1 MAGAGLLTLFR
12 YAFSLRP
19 VFNDQFPHMNF
30 HLTLNSL
37 ATRLTLLGIAIL
49 LVGALGRVY
58 VLSDYLRKDIIDLN
72 ASQLLSIANYVAQDV
87 DRDMQERRELLE
99 HVAKTF
105 PPHLLHNRKQAQE
118 WLKVRHDTAPLFS
131 FGISVIDV
139 SGTVQS
145 SYPVLSDW
153 GSASYANHDYFQ
165 QALKGEFA
173 IGHPFVELAVRA
185 PVLPMAV
192 PIRGEDGRV
201 LAVLAGISALNSK
214 NFLGSLY
221 TTRVGTTGGLLLIS
235 PRDKLFV
242 GASDANLTLKPTPD
256 EGVNKLHDQAMKGFR
271 GSGITVN
278 ARGIEEL
285 SAIASVPGCGW
296 FVVARM
302 PSTEVYAPLVSLR
315 KFILRNTTFIVLAFL
330 IIMIFGLR
338 HVLRPLMN
346 AAKHADR
353 MTLGEAPLE
362 PIPVVRNDEVGHL
375 TRAFNRVL
383 SKLLAS
389 RTDLEQRIEQVILA
403 QNEHRQFIAM
413 LAHEL
418 RTPLAVIDGAVQSLE
433 YLQPQDEEVRRRHQR
448 IRRSVERIN
457 GLVKQFLTNDRIDD
471 PNRLVVHQVPLD
483 GVELA
488 RLALQSCGDSAS
500 ARVHLRMPDTAP
512 CQGDAALMQVA
523 LVNLLDNALK
533 YSPADKP
540 VEICVEALTRDG
552 VPGVAW
558 TVSDQGAGIAPESR
572 ETVFEK
578 YVRGTDHGNVAGTGL
593 GLYLVRRIAELHG
606 GSVEI
611 LEREGWGAVLRFW
624 LPEEGGVACSE

>member
-1 MAGAGLLTLFR
+1 MLTLYR
-12 YAFSLRP
+12 GAFSLRP
-19 VFNDQFPHMNF
+19 VINKQPSSMNF
-30 HLTLNSL
+30 RLTLNSL
-37 ATRLTLLGIAIL
+37 ATRLTLLGIVIL
-49 LVGALGRVY
+49 VAGALGRVY
-58 VLSDYLRKDIIDLN
+58 ILSDYLRKDVVDLN
-72 ASQLLSIANYVAQDV
+72 AAQLLSIANYVAQDV
-87 DRDMQERRELLE
+87 DRDIQERRELLE
-99 HVAKTF
+99 HVAKTL
-105 PPHLLHNRKQAQE
+105 PPYLLHDRRRAQD
-118 WLKVRHDTAPLFS
+118 WLRVRHEIAPLFS

-139 SGTVQS
+139 SGA
-145 SYPVLSDW
+145 VLSNYPELSSW
-153 GSASYANHDYFQ
+153 GASSYANHDYFQ
-165 QALKGEFA
+165 HAMKGEFA
-173 IGHPFVELAVRA
+173 IGRPFVELAVRA

-192 PIRGEDGRV
+192 PIRGADGRV
-201 LAVLAGISALNSK
+201 LAVLAGVSALNSK

-221 TTRVGTTGGLLLIS
+221 STRVGATGGLLLIS

-242 GASDANLTLKPTPD
+242 GASDANLTIKPTP
-256 EGVNKLHDQAMKGFR
+256 EAGINKLHDQAMNGFR
-271 GSGITVN
+271 GTGITVN
-278 ARGIEEL
+278 ARGVEEL
-285 SAIASVPGCGW
+285 SAVASVPGSGW

-315 KFILRNTTFIVLAFL
+315 KFILRNTTFIVMGFVIIL
-330 IIMIFGLR
+330 ILGLR
-338 HVLRPLMN
+338 HVLRPLIN

-375 TRAFNRVL
+375 TMAFNRVL

-389 RTDLEQRIEQVILA
+389 RTDLEQRIEQVIRA

-433 YLQPQDEEVRRRHQR
+433 YLQPQDEDVRRRHQR

-457 GLVKQFLTNDRIDD
+457 GLVRQFLTNDRIDD

-483 GVELA
+483 GAELA
-488 RLALQSCGDSAS
+488 RLALQSCSDGAS
-500 ARVHLRMPDTAP
+500 GRVHLRMPDTIP

-533 YSPADKP
+533 YSPPDKP
-540 VEICVEALTRDG
+540 VEICVEALARGG

-558 TVSDQGAGIAPESR
+558 TVSDQGAGIAPENR
-572 ETVFEK
+572 EAVFGK
-578 YVRGTDHGNVAGTGL
+578 YVRGADHGNVAGTGL